1 LPTAPP
7 PPQPVIEAPPYERKF
22 SIVQRFYK
30 LVIAPSEA
38 MKDVAL
44 APDYAGYLGI
54 VALQFVLLLVS
65 LTIAMQ
71 KIQFVGA
78 YAVRITGIL
87 SGVLAVAAIIASV
100 LLIVK
105 WLAKSFLVRYAGDSR
120 SSWSFSTAAS
130 VTGYAYI
137 ADVVFSIIGIAI
149 SWLILPTFHVDT
161 TDLNAA
167 IQQMNDYRAQINLLK
182 LTYTLPVSLLG
193 ITWKS
198 YLGGLGT
205 HFGTNEKCSIRTGFA
220 IFFALSLIG
229 LLISL
234 AISP

>member
-1 LPTAPP
+1 MSEENIPCPHCGKMVSKTDKYCRNCGATLIEPPASLPTAPP
-7 PPQPVIEAPPYERKF
+7 PPQPV
-22 SIVQRFYK
+22 
-30 LVIAPSEA
+30 
-38 MKDVAL
+38 
-44 APDYAGYLGI
+44 
-54 VALQFVLLLVS
+54 
-65 LTIAMQ
+65 
-71 KIQFVGA
+71 
-78 YAVRITGIL
+78 IL

-105 WLAKSFLVRYAGDSR
+105 WLAKSFLVRYAGDSG

-205 HFGTNEKCSIRTGFA
+205 HFGTNEKCSIRSGFA

-234 AISP
+234 AISL